1 MLHSAPHATLR
12 PRMKADRRSNPPVS
26 RRILPATLT
35 LFLAAQGFAASHHPT
50 HKIKPGALA
59 EEINAIVSDPSV
71 SRAHWGISVVTPDG
85 APVFA
90 LNDGQF
96 FEPASNAKLLVTA
109 AALALLPPNTTYTTS
124 VVTAGEVDSAGQL
137 HGNVV
142 LLGAGDPTMS
152 GRSYP
157 YAEKTERPNPPL
169 MALQQIADQIAATGI
184 RSIDGD
190 ILGDDT
196 WFPWEPYGSGWAWD
210 DLDWS
215 YGAPIS
221 ALTINDNVV
230 YLNVPGSINGNAQPP
245 AWNPD
250 TPYYNLENSLQTIP
264 GTQPAN
270 AGIDRPAGSKV
281 VRLFGTANQNGLHVA
296 LAIEDPA
303 EYAAVALRQM
313 LLAHGIEVKGGA
325 RAQHRLSTDTQ
336 DFRAEVNQP
345 LVLHPLTLTTIQPPV
360 NGPDAAMH
368 VLATHVSVPF
378 EQDIVVTNK
387 VSQNLHAELLLRI
400 LGRLE
405 GGDGSIAQGLRV
417 VRQFL
422 TNSANAGPESGPGI
436 DSGDFVFYDGSGLSP
451 QDLIT
456 PRALTRL
463 LTYVAHQPWG
473 PTYRASLPVGGVDG
487 TLGSRFTDPALKG
500 KVFAKT
506 GTLAEVHGLSGYLTA
521 ASGQTITFSIL
532 CNDRMPTGEATRIA
546 MDRIVAAIAA
556 AN

>member
-1 MLHSAPHATLR
+1 MRFLR
-12 PRMKADRRSNPPVS
+12 P
-26 RRILPATLT
+26 T
-35 LFLAAQGFAASHHPT
+35 LAAAALSVVFATSGLASASHQPKT
-50 HKIKPGALA
+50 RHKNKPDALA
-59 EEINAIVSDPSV
+59 AEINAIVSDPAV
-71 SRAHWGISVVTPDG
+71 SRAHWGISVVAPDG

-96 FEPASNAKLLVTA
+96 FTPASNAKLLVTA
-109 AALALLPPNTTYTTS
+109 AALAMLPPNATYTTS
-124 VVTAGEVDSAGQL
+124 AVTSAEIDSTGHL
-137 HGNVV
+137 HGSVV
-142 LLGAGDPTMS
+142 LLGSGDPTMS

-169 MALQQIADQIAATGI
+169 MALQSIADQIAASGI

-190 ILGDDT
+190 IIGDDT

-221 ALTINDNVV
+221 ALTVNDNVV
-230 YLNVPGSINGNAQPP
+230 YLNVPGNAQPP

-250 TPYYNLENSLQTIP
+250 TPYYTLENSLQFVP
-264 GTQPAN
+264 GTQAAN
-270 AGIDRPAGSKV
+270 AGIDRPVGSKM
-281 VRLFGTANQNGLHVA
+281 VRLFGTTNQNGLHVA

-313 LLAHGIEVKGGA
+313 LLAHGIEVTGSA
-325 RAQHRLSTDTQ
+325 RAQHRLSTDTG
-336 DFRAEVNQP
+336 DFRAEVNQA
-345 LVLHPLTLTTIQPPV
+345 LVLHPLSLPAIQPPA
-360 NGPDAAMH
+360 NDMR
-368 VLATHVSVPF
+368 VLATHVSIPF

-387 VSQNLHAELLLRI
+387 VSQNLHAELYLRI

-422 TNSANAGPESGPGI
+422 IGTGKEGPGI
-436 DSGDFVFYDGSGLSP
+436 DPGDFVFYDGSGLSP

-463 LTYVAHQPWG
+463 LTYAARQPWG
-473 PTYRASLPVGGVDG
+473 ATYRASLPVGGVDG
-487 TLGSRFTDPALKG
+487 SLSGRFPDPALRG

-506 GTLAEVHGLSGYLTA
+506 GTLAEVHGLSGYLVA
-521 ASGQTITFSIL
+521 ASGKTVVFSIL
-532 CNDRMPTGEATRIA
+532 CNDRNPGGDAARVA
-546 MDRIVAAIAA
+546 MDKIVAAIAA

>member
-1 MLHSAPHATLR
+1 MKSSRSALISAVL
-12 PRMKADRRSNPPVS
+12 
-26 RRILPATLT
+26 ILIFAIPA
-35 LFLAAQGFAASHHPT
+35 LAAGSHHA
-50 HKIKPGALA
+50 KAAKRKAKPGALA
-59 EEINAIVSDPSV
+59 ETINAIVSDPAV
-71 SRAHWGISVVTPDG
+71 ARAHWGISVVTPEG
-85 APVFA
+85 APVYA

-109 AALALLPPNTTYTTS
+109 AALALLPPNATYTTS
-124 VVTAGEVDSAGQL
+124 AVTSGELDSGGHV

-142 LLGAGDPTMS
+142 LLGSGDPTMS
-152 GRSYP
+152 GRVYP

-169 MALQQIADQIAATGI
+169 MALQGIADQIAASGI

-190 ILGDDT
+190 IIGDDS

-221 ALTINDNVV
+221 ALSVNDNVV
-230 YLNVPGSINGNAQPP
+230 YLNVPGNGQPP
-245 AWNPD
+245 TWNPD
-250 TPYYNLENSLQTIP
+250 TPYYNLENSLQTVP
-264 GTQPAN
+264 GTQAAN
-270 AGIDRPAGSKV
+270 AGIDRPVGSKV
-281 VRLFGTANQNGLHVA
+281 VRLFGTVNQNGLHAA

-325 RAQHRLSTDTQ
+325 RAQHRSDIDTV
-336 DFRAEVNQP
+336 DFRAEVNQS
-345 LVLHPLTLTTIQPPV
+345 LVLHPLALSTIQPPA
-360 NGPDAAMH
+360 NGMR
-368 VLATHVSVPF
+368 VLASHVSVPF

-387 VSQNLHAELLLRI
+387 VSQNLHAELYLRV

-417 VRQFL
+417 VRTFL
-422 TNSANAGPESGPGI
+422 TNTGNEGPGI
-436 DSGDFVFYDGSGLSP
+436 DPGDFVFYDGSGLSP

-463 LTYVAHQPWG
+463 LTYAARQSWG
-473 PTYRASLPVGGVDG
+473 AAYRASLPVGGVDG
-487 TLGSRFTDPALKG
+487 SLASRFTEPALKG

-506 GTLAEVHGLSGYLTA
+506 GTLAEVHGLSGYLIA
-521 ASGQTITFSIL
+521 ASGRTVAFSIL
-532 CNDRMPTGEATRIA
+532 CNDRLPSGEAARVA
-546 MDRIVAAIAA
+546 MDKIVAAIAA